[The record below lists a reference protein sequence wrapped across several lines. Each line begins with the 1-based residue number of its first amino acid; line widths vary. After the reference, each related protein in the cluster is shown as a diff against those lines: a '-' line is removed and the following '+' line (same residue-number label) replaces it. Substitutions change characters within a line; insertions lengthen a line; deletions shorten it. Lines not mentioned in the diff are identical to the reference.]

1 MALEPLDNTLDETQE
16 VNTGLDFSGIDDPMD
31 PLSGVN
37 VEQLEQQD
45 PTPKP
50 KPATKTDLI
59 ANYNKQMKSL
69 KEFGN
74 EGILRAQEGSRDPI
88 QKARVVEFDANK
100 SNIDRYLGYGKSTF
114 NRVGFVPFADN
125 EKIFNE
131 KTTIWND
138 LGRMSGVFGSLAFEG
153 AMGGYR
159 SMGSILSGE
168 DFFSPDDKTAE
179 GFDKANSIGMSSR
192 GGIGGFA
199 NNFVLNSAYTVGIG
213 VSILAEEMA
222 LAGLEAVS
230 AGGATPLVAARTA
243 MNMERLSK
251 AFKLNAVGNVFK
263 GSVQLAKSL
272 GKVGDAKDFY
282 TAVKAGSSTLG
293 KGLFNFVNPA
303 SRTTQDLVDIA
314 RGSASVRNLSNFA
327 KIKQTFGSFYRDMRD
342 ANLALSESKLEGGSA
357 KREEAER
364 LLSLYEEENGKP
376 AEGADLEKIYKQA
389 EDVGYGV
396 TAVNFP
402 IIYAT
407 NRVTFDGLFKFRGF
421 KSLDNLS
428 KEATLLEK
436 GIGFKKGVGFTD
448 DAALG
453 FMEGAKNNLT
463 SARYY
468 GAQFGRF
475 LNYSKR
481 NLAEGFQEN
490 AQNVVSESVKN
501 YYNGIYR
508 DGVVGSLEYG
518 SGLAWNAIKKEATSA
533 QGAETFASGFLMG
546 GFMGISQNVF
556 LNKAPKIYY
565 QLSDPTKYAEYKEA
579 KAKSKADAIAGLNE
593 MYNNPLKYFSSK
605 NESAVIQKKSA
616 DAMNIAEEN
625 GDAKTFQDAKD
636 IKTFDHVFTSL
647 DNGTFD
653 NLLSSYAELKKLD
666 NDELADFLGIAKT
679 EKASEKL
686 DEIVSRAKEIKNRY
700 EVVNAQFAN
709 PFNPRAYKAKT
720 PEFMQEAIAYK
731 AFEQAKRT
739 AVASQHSFDRSL
751 ERMTKVYSDLV
762 ADKPVANAS
771 NSDLSVLF
779 DITDIN
785 TEIDTLKKEIA
796 GYVEPTAEQKKLIK
810 QKTAKLESLQDY
822 RDKLNAHLESLS
834 TIETEENGQLK
845 LQFSE
850 DTIDPLRKSYENYL
864 KQLASVNNDYI
875 FNEKID
881 DSFAKVLDYYSL
893 NQDSKDHNRA
903 VNTLLD
909 PTNLYKLA
917 KTINDQF
924 TELWNN
930 KEENIAERIDKANR
944 MMELNNLLKAL
955 AAQGIMITPE
965 QLEDFVENDVR
976 PTTFLDAA
984 TGQPL
989 DPASEKAILANDIMK
1004 IDDEIKDQPEPAP
1017 VEETPAPVA
1026 EVVAPVQETK
1036 PKEELPA
1043 DLEALLR
1050 AAYDNYVISNDS
1062 DITFE
1067 DYIATS
1073 TTASRIKDNYYKNAQ
1088 APITTE
1094 SAPTESAPSVD
1105 SVEISSNSKG
1115 LAAAL
1120 TNPTELAKKKG
1131 NLTVSYPVT
1140 VRGKEYPDAEAAYQA
1155 LKGTATK
1162 DDGPNSTYNLMVE
1175 ILKAKLEQHPRLVSE
1190 IDKVGGKSW
1199 LSKAT
1204 HQPTNKNT
1212 VWETG
1217 GKNWFIEALTDAYL
1231 SVKGPESVTTEQTVE
1246 PIKESGVK
1254 KAQDILNSVSSIK
1267 DLPNLNS
1274 VNGNPFTFKLLDLI
1288 SSGEVTSKEV
1298 TDMVEKRRQEL
1309 SENLTIN
1316 DIKTG
1321 DIVIFTDG
1329 RKGIVKSMT
1338 KDAIKVKVF
1347 NSKSKSLDVVPAAE
1361 ISKKI
1366 KMVENGKIAAVEE
1379 TVQVEVAPENKPEV
1393 EASKD
1398 TVDSFTSDAARVKN
1412 AINDVMANTGKDN
1425 SNNIQNI
1432 IDNLG
1437 CKTKGA

>member
-1 MALEPLDNTLDETQE
+1 
-16 VNTGLDFSGIDDPMD
+16 
-31 PLSGVN
+31 
-37 VEQLEQQD
+37 
-45 PTPKP
+45 
-50 KPATKTDLI
+50 
-59 ANYNKQMKSL
+59 
-69 KEFGN
+69 
-74 EGILRAQEGSRDPI
+74 
-88 QKARVVEFDANK
+88 
-100 SNIDRYLGYGKSTF
+100 
-114 NRVGFVPFADN
+114 
-125 EKIFNE
+125 
-131 KTTIWND
+131 
-138 LGRMSGVFGSLAFEG
+138 
-153 AMGGYR
+153 
-159 SMGSILSGE
+159 
-168 DFFSPDDKTAE
+168 
-179 GFDKANSIGMSSR
+179 
-192 GGIGGFA
+192 
-199 NNFVLNSAYTVGIG
+199 
-213 VSILAEEMA
+213 
-222 LAGLEAVS
+222 
-230 AGGATPLVAARTA
+230 
-243 MNMERLSK
+243 
-251 AFKLNAVGNVFK
+251 
-263 GSVQLAKSL
+263 
-272 GKVGDAKDFY
+272 
-282 TAVKAGSSTLG
+282 
-293 KGLFNFVNPA
+293 
-303 SRTTQDLVDIA
+303 
-314 RGSASVRNLSNFA
+314 
-327 KIKQTFGSFYRDMRD
+327 
-342 ANLALSESKLEGGSA
+342 
-357 KREEAER
+357 
-364 LLSLYEEENGKP
+364 
-376 AEGADLEKIYKQA
+376 
-389 EDVGYGV
+389 VGYGV

-448 DAALG
+448 EAALG
-453 FMEGAKNNLT
+453 FMEGAKKNLT

-1026 EVVAPVQETK
+1026 EVVAPIQETK

-1043 DLEALLR
+1043 DLEALLK

-1073 TTASRIKDNYYKNAQ
+1073 TTAARIKDNYYKNAQ
-1088 APITTE
+1088 APTT
-1094 SAPTESAPSVD
+1094 
-1105 SVEISSNSKG
+1105 
-1115 LAAAL
+1115 
-1120 TNPTELAKKKG
+1120 
-1131 NLTVSYPVT
+1131 
-1140 VRGKEYPDAEAAYQA
+1140 
-1155 LKGTATK
+1155 
-1162 DDGPNSTYNLMVE
+1162 
-1175 ILKAKLEQHPRLVSE
+1175 
-1190 IDKVGGKSW
+1190 
-1199 LSKAT
+1199 
-1204 HQPTNKNT
+1204 
-1212 VWETG
+1212 
-1217 GKNWFIEALTDAYL
+1217 
-1231 SVKGPESVTTEQTVE
+1231 ESVTTAATVTQTTPAVVTSTESVDKKADIEKVLLNNKFIKNSVSKAFIYDGVNGNIYVE
-1246 PIKESGVK
+1246 ENKDGTYTVSGFKYKKDSEGNYISAGFTSSSGQSINLGYERDMKSKVSETVSSDK
-1254 KAQDILNSVSSIK
+1254 VLSTINDISNKVNAELTVLEGVQPTETTTSEAVPVTTVIEKTGTQKAQDILNSVSSIK

>member
-565 QLSDPTKYAEYKEA
+565 QLSDPAKYAEYKEA

-1026 EVVAPVQETK
+1026 EVVAPIQETK

-1088 APITTE
+1088 APTT
-1094 SAPTESAPSVD
+1094 
-1105 SVEISSNSKG
+1105 
-1115 LAAAL
+1115 
-1120 TNPTELAKKKG
+1120 
-1131 NLTVSYPVT
+1131 
-1140 VRGKEYPDAEAAYQA
+1140 
-1155 LKGTATK
+1155 
-1162 DDGPNSTYNLMVE
+1162 
-1175 ILKAKLEQHPRLVSE
+1175 
-1190 IDKVGGKSW
+1190 
-1199 LSKAT
+1199 
-1204 HQPTNKNT
+1204 
-1212 VWETG
+1212 
-1217 GKNWFIEALTDAYL
+1217 
-1231 SVKGPESVTTEQTVE
+1231 ESVTTVATVTQTTPAVVTSTESVDKKVDIEKVLLNNKFIKNSVSKAFIYDGVNGNIYVE
-1246 PIKESGVK
+1246 ENKDGTYTVSGFKYKKDSEGNYISAGFTSSSGQSINLGYERDMKSKVSETVSSDK
-1254 KAQDILNSVSSIK
+1254 VLSTINDISNKVNAELTVLEGVQPTETTTSEAVPVTTVIEKTGTQKAQDILNSVSSIK